1 MKKFEGILLCT
12 DLDGTLL
19 RADKTVSPENLEA
32 IRHFQKEGGRF
43 TFITGRVPTTARGIY
58 ETVRPNAAIGCFNGG
73 GLFDYERDEFL
84 RFRALPQEHLA
95 LCDFVDRELPEI
107 GIQVN
112 TARTV
117 YFNKDNEAQR
127 NFRAVTGI
135 PFATCHYREVKEPV
149 AKVIFLHTEDAMI
162 RRLAEAFD
170 AHPLAPLFDFIRS
183 EETIYE
189 ALPKGVSKGAALL
202 GLAEIY
208 GIDPKKTIAVGDYD
222 NDVSMLSAA
231 GLGVA
236 VENAVMAAK
245 RAADVITASNEDHAI
260 ARIVSDLE
268 AGRIC
273 FPEGKESI

>member
-43 TFITGRVPTTARGIY
+43 TFITGRVPTTAQKIY
-58 ETVRPNAAIGCFNGG
+58 DVVRPNAAIGCFNGG
-73 GLFDYERDEFL
+73 GLYDYEKDAFL
-84 RFRALPQEHLA
+84 RFTSLPEEHLT
-95 LCDFVDRELPEI
+95 LCDFVDRELPEV

-135 PFATCHYREVKEPV
+135 PFATCHYREVKDPV

-162 RRLAEAFD
+162 RRLAAAF
-170 AHPLAPLFDFIRS
+170 ASHPLAPMFDFIRS

-189 ALPKGVSKGAALL
+189 VLPKGVSKGAALL
-202 GLAEIY
+202 GMAEIY

-236 VENAVMAAK
+236 VENAVESAK
-245 RAADVITASNEDHAI
+245 RAADMITVSNEDHAI
-260 ARIVSDLE
+260 ARIISDLE
-268 AGRIC
+268 AGRIRL
-273 FPEGKESI
+273 